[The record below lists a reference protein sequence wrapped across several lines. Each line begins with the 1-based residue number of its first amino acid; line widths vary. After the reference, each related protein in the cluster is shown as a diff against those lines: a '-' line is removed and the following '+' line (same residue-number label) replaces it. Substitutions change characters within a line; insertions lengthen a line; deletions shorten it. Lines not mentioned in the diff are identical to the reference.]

1 MVSLKRSVKVF
12 CTVICYCFLFC
23 ACIYAQTLDK
33 PITECSG
40 SSESRIMC
48 TRDLPDGT
56 KQSGSGWCKCV
67 RGMYQ
72 GGCSL
77 PAYSYTKTRYSSLT
91 GQQCLDCTVPGVI
104 KGCGTISQIVDET
117 PSCGEWYSCGGTPI
131 VKECT
136 SGQVQYKPKDPCGTS
151 ERTCCSNGKWSEWG
165 DKCGASSSCGLNEC
179 WNGLKCE
186 AKGAVSK
193 MCSGNVA
200 NAKSGTLTRTA
211 TCGSSGWN
219 YDSWSGT
226 CTCNTGYTWN
236 SSSKTCG
243 AKTCSGGD
251 FYNASSDKCCSV
263 GSYMVH
269 PGTDGNYMFV
279 NCKSNDLDVTGECCT
294 MSNNAEFQLP
304 SSAGSC
310 SKFASKAG
318 LSVNPRI
325 NRHACL
331 KYI

>member
-1 MVSLKRSVKVF
+1 MVSIKRNLGLFFIKSLVFVSFMGLCCAAYAVK
-12 CTVICYCFLFC
+12 CSSSQAPCCKGKKMSCCRHPGYENGKELSYDLSECMETI
-23 ACIYAQTLDK
+23 T
-33 PITECSG
+33 PI
-40 SSESRIMC
+40 
-48 TRDLPDGT
+48 DPDG
-56 KQSGSGWCKCV
+56 
-67 RGMYQ
+67 
-72 GGCSL
+72 
-77 PAYSYTKTRYSSLT
+77 PI
-91 GQQCLDCTVPGVI
+91 VI
-104 KGCGTISQIVDET
+104 DPI
-117 PSCGEWYSCGGTPI
+117 YPI

-136 SGQVQYKPKDPCGTS
+136 SGQVEYKPKDPCGTS

-219 YDSWSGT
+219 YDSWTGT

-251 FYNASSDKCCSV
+251 FYNASSDKCCSA
-263 GSYMVH
+263 GSYQVRA
-269 PGTDGNYMFV
+269 GTNGNIY
-279 NCKSNDLDVTGECCT
+279 G
-294 MSNNAEFQLP
+294 
-304 SSAGSC
+304 G
-310 SKFASKAG
+310 
-318 LSVNPRI
+318 
-325 NRHACL
+325 
-331 KYI
+331 